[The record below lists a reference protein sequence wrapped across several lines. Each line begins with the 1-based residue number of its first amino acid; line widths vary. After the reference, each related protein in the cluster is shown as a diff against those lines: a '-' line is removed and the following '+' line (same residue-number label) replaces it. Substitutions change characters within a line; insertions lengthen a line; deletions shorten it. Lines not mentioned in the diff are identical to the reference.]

1 MSKKPFKQEYT
12 FEDRCCETN
21 RILIKYPDRI
31 PVVCEKANQ
40 KNLPDIDKKKYLVPW
55 GITIGQFI
63 YVIRKRMS
71 LKSEEAIFLF
81 IGNSMYSSCS
91 VIGELYNSNKD
102 ADGFLYIQYA
112 KENTFGTNLYV

>member
-1 MSKKPFKQEYT
+1 MFNKTFKQEHT
-12 FEDRCCETN
+12 FEDRCSETK

-40 KNLPDIDKKKYLVPW
+40 KNLPDIDKHKYLVPW

-71 LKSEEAIFLF
+71 LKPEEAIFLF
-81 IGNSMYSSCS
+81 LGNSMYSSAS
-91 VIGELYNSNKD
+91 VIGELYNSYKD
-102 ADGFLYIQYA
+102 SDGFLYIQYS
-112 KENTFGTNLYV
+112 KENTFG